1 MHAEELEVAANTG
14 DVYNPKVEGVGSEL
28 IRYISMS
35 AMQEYANVSI
45 EELRLSDMRG
55 SQTSSQRCREQW
67 EELEKCVS
75 EAQRVMRSASSDE
88 SDNAELAAL
97 VKAGQDRIPE
107 LQREEQ
113 RLRRQEEEVSAKA
126 DRKQTHAH
134 LCFACNAACLHV
146 SASCVACL
154 EFFCLPTCS
163 QSLRAYLIG
172 STTMRIVSLTNEW
185 TTQ

>member
-1 MHAEELEVAANTG
+1 M
-14 DVYNPKVEGVGSEL
+14 
-28 IRYISMS
+28 
-35 AMQEYANVSI
+35 SI

-134 LCFACNAACLHV
+134 LCCACNAAC
-146 SASCVACL
+146 
-154 EFFCLPTCS
+154 
-163 QSLRAYLIG
+163 
-172 STTMRIVSLTNEW
+172 N
-185 TTQ
+185 